1 MNNLKILSV
10 ILLSSFA
17 LASCGASEQSNSNSD
32 STGEQTASQASSLTS
47 SDTKEEVDTEA
58 NDEDTAT
65 NQAVNYYID
74 ADSSQV
80 LPANPETNANVVL
93 ATVDDVPRKLDETPT
108 SSVAEA
114 QAMADRGIYG
124 IFFVNGMYLQG
135 EDGEEGR
142 QALKAIADMGH
153 VIGNHTLTHY
163 TLSEVPDEETL
174 RHEIIGN
181 QDIIEEVIGYRPH
194 FFRPP
199 HGTPHPMLETILAE
213 ENMVAMNWSYGF
225 DWDEAYSDPEAL
237 ADVMVNTEFL
247 SPGANLLMHDLT
259 WTKEAMPAILDG
271 IAAKGYEFVDA
282 REIAT
287 REEMATSDIPAQ

>member
-1 MNNLKILSV
+1 MLKRIPV
-10 ILLSSFA
+10 LLLTGLL
-17 LASCGASEQSNSNSD
+17 LAGCAGNEHENGDGSQEQ
-32 STGEQTASQASSLTS
+32 ATS
-47 SDTKEEVDTEA
+47 SESLEA
-58 NDEDTAT
+58 NNTNDGEDAESIDQDEDTNEET
-65 NQAVNYYID
+65 DNQVANYYID
-74 ADSSQV
+74 PEISSIM
-80 LPANPETNANVVL
+80 PANEDANPNVVL
-93 ATVDDVPRKLDETPT
+93 ATVDDVPRKLPETPT
-108 SSVAEA
+108 SSVEEA

-142 QALKAIADMGH
+142 QALKEIADMGH

-163 TLSEVPDEETL
+163 SLDQVPDEKTL

-181 QDIIEEVIGYRPH
+181 QDIIEEVIGYRPQ

-199 HGTPHPMLETILAE
+199 HGIETPELEGILEE

-225 DWDEAYSDPEAL
+225 DWDENYSDPATL

-259 WTKEAMPAILDG
+259 WTNEAMPAILDG
-271 IAAKGYEFVDA
+271 IQAKGYEFVDA
-282 REIAT
+282 RDIAT
-287 REEMATSDIPAQ
+287 RDEMADL

>member
-1 MNNLKILSV
+1 MLKRIPV
-10 ILLSSFA
+10 LLLTGLL
-17 LASCGASEQSNSNSD
+17 LAGCAGNEQENGDGSQ
-32 STGEQTASQASSLTS
+32 EQATS
-47 SDTKEEVDTEA
+47 SESLEA
-58 NDEDTAT
+58 NNTNDGEDAESIDQDEDTNEET
-65 NQAVNYYID
+65 DNQVANYYID
-74 ADSSQV
+74 PEISSV
-80 LPANPETNANVVL
+80 LPANEDANPNVVL
-93 ATVDDVPRKLDETPT
+93 ATVDDVPRKLPETPT
-108 SSVAEA
+108 SSVEEA

-142 QALKAIADMGH
+142 QALKEIADMGH

-163 TLSEVPDEETL
+163 SLDQVPDEETL

-181 QDIIEEVIGYRPH
+181 QDIIEEVIGYRPQ

-199 HGTPHPMLETILAE
+199 HGIEIPELEGILEE

-225 DWDEAYSDPEAL
+225 DWDENYSDPATL

-259 WTKEAMPAILDG
+259 WTNEAMPAILDG
-271 IAAKGYEFVDA
+271 IQAKGYEFVDA
-282 REIAT
+282 RDIAT
-287 REEMATSDIPAQ
+287 RDEMADL